1 MPNTS
6 THSRT
11 GPASHVKMPE
21 LIDIGLHKLSESDL
35 DNAAG
40 SGESNRVWDVGDN
53 TYVLLLCK
61 GLQHSFYFL
70 SCLRLDGMSSKIK
83 LIFCWAMLKSIIG
96 YRITA

>member
-1 MPNTS
+1 MPNT
-6 THSRT
+6 TTRSRT
-11 GPASHVKMPE
+11 GPASHLKMPE

-35 DNAAG
+35 DNVAG
-40 SGESNRVWDVGDN
+40 SVNLIMFGMLVTILMCYCCAKE
-53 TYVLLLCK
+53 
-61 GLQHSFYFL
+61 QHSFYFL